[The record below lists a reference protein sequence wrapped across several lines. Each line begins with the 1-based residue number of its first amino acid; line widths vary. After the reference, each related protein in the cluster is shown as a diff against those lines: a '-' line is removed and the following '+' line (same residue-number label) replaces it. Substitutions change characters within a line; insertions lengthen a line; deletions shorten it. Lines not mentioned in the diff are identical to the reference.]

1 MREVSKWMVAG
12 LLCGSIMIEVMATP
26 SFARERGPL
35 PVTTPSTVRPASA
48 EKQAPSLRAAA
59 ASSAGATI
67 QPEPVPVQ
75 ESKPQGAS
83 QGFTVDRYIVEGNTI
98 LPAEKID
105 PILDKYKRGGLTF
118 KDIEQVR
125 AELEKAYH
133 AAGYPT
139 VLVTIPEQTIESGA
153 VRFTVLEGR
162 LGAIAVVGN
171 EYFTKRNIL
180 GKLPSV
186 KHEAILYEP
195 TFLKELNAANGNPD
209 LKIAPVLKQGAE
221 PGLVNL
227 ELKVKDRLPIH
238 ARVEADNKG
247 PITTPRNR
255 LIAEAQHANLFG
267 GDEILTVTTVQT
279 PEEWGQVQNYGA
291 SFVLPIIWP
300 NHLLSIY
307 ASKAQ
312 SKSVLAG
319 GSLSVGGGDVTFAG
333 NATIAGIR
341 YMFPLAEGGWGTH
354 QLSVGVDYKRL
365 ERTEGTFPEPLG
377 TLTLLSPILYT
388 PASLAYTGF
397 LPDRFGLTKLSTSAR
412 GYVAGL
418 IPGGRKKD
426 FTGDPNDFN
435 EPGQARVGSTGTFA
449 VLQAG
454 IDRLQDLPE
463 GFVLTLHADG
473 QWATQ
478 PLIPAEQ
485 YFAGGMDTVRGY
497 DNFEV
502 IGDHA
507 LRGRAELTTPELLT
521 VPIDRIWQRRRSSD
535 YTLRLRLVAFYD
547 AAQLW
552 VERPQP
558 GQTPRFR
565 LEGVGAGIR
574 VKLPK
579 DIGELKVDQGW
590 AMKDTPTTQR
600 GDTYVHFSVGIG
612 F

>member
-1 MREVSKWMVAG
+1 MTVG
-12 LLCGSIMIEVMATP
+12 LLCGSFMIEAMVVP
-26 SFARERGPL
+26 SSARERDPL
-35 PVTTPSTVRPASA
+35 SVKSPPAVRVANTERPGPST
-48 EKQAPSLRAAA
+48 RAAA
-59 ASSAGATI
+59 EPSAGDTS
-67 QPEPVPVQ
+67 QPESLPVE
-75 ESKPQGAS
+75 ESKPRGET
-83 QGFTVDRYIVEGNTI
+83 QGFTVERYVVEGNTI
-98 LPAEKID
+98 LAAEEIAL
-105 PILDKYKRGGLTF
+105 ILDKYKRTGLTF
-118 KDIEQVR
+118 KDVEEAR

-139 VLVTIPEQTIESGA
+139 VLVMIPEQTVEGGT
-153 VRFTVLEGR
+153 VRLTVLEGR
-162 LGAIAVVGN
+162 LGAISVVGN
-171 EYFTKRNIL
+171 EYFTTHNIL

-186 KHEAILYEP
+186 KHEAVLFEP
-195 TFLKELNAANGNPD
+195 TFLKQLNAANGNPD
-209 LKIAPVLKQGAE
+209 LKIAPVLKPGAE

-227 ELKVKDRLPIH
+227 ELKVKDRLPVH
-238 ARVEADNKG
+238 ARVEGDNKG

-291 SFVLPIIWP
+291 SLVLPIIWP

-319 GSLSVGGGDVTFAG
+319 GSLSIGGGDVSFAG
-333 NATIAGIR
+333 NATIAGVR
-341 YMFPLAEGGWGTH
+341 YMFPLMEGGRGTH
-354 QLSVGVDYKRL
+354 QLSIGFDYKRL

-377 TLTLLSPILYT
+377 TLTLLSPIQYT
-388 PASLAYTGF
+388 PASVAYAGF
-397 LPDRFGLTKLSTSAR
+397 LPDRFGLTKLSTSVR
-412 GYVAGL
+412 GYVAGM

-426 FTGDPNDFN
+426 FTGDINDPIN

-449 VLQAG
+449 VLQGG
-454 IDRLQDLPE
+454 IERLQDLPE
-463 GFVLTLHADG
+463 GFVLTLHVDG
-473 QWATQ
+473 QWASQ

-535 YTLRLRLVAFYD
+535 YTLRFRMVAFYD

-552 VERPQP
+552 VEQPQQ
-558 GQTPRFR
+558 GQKAWFR

-600 GDTYVHFSVGIG
+600 GDTFVHFSVGIG

>member
-1 MREVSKWMVAG
+1 MREVSKWLVAG
-12 LLCGSIMIEVMATP
+12 LLCGSLMIEMTAV
-26 SFARERGPL
+26 SSSARERGPV
-35 PVTTPSTVRPASA
+35 PPPAVRVTEAAKPAPANGAAGTPPA
-48 EKQAPSLRAAA
+48 
-59 ASSAGATI
+59 AGAA
-67 QPEPVPVQ
+67 QPEPGPAP
-75 ESKPQGAS
+75 ESKPQGET
-83 QGFTVDRYIVEGNTI
+83 QGFAVERYLVEGNTI
-98 LPAEKID
+98 LTPEKID
-105 PILDKYKRGGLTF
+105 PILDKYKRSGLTF
-118 KDIEQVR
+118 KDIEAAR

-139 VLVTIPEQTIESGA
+139 VLVTIPEQTIESGT
-153 VRFTVLEGR
+153 VRLTVLEGR

-171 EYFTKRNIL
+171 EHFTKQNIL

-186 KHEAILYEP
+186 KHEAVLYEP

-209 LKIAPVLKQGAE
+209 LKIAPVLKAGAE

-227 ELKVKDRLPIH
+227 ELKVKDRLPVH

-279 PEEWGQVQNYGA
+279 PEEWGTVQNYGA

-319 GSLSVGGGDVTFAG
+319 GSLSVGGGDVSFAG

-377 TLTLLSPILYT
+377 TLTLLSPIQYT

-397 LPDRFGLTKLSTSAR
+397 LPDRFGLTKLSTAAR
-412 GYVAGL
+412 GYVAGI

-426 FTGDPNDFN
+426 FTGDPNDPIN
-435 EPGQARVGSTGTFA
+435 HPGQARVGSTGTFA
-449 VLQAG
+449 VLQGG

-463 GFVLTLHADG
+463 GFTLTMHVDG

-507 LRGRAELTTPELLT
+507 LRGRAELMTPELLT
-521 VPIDRIWQRRRSSD
+521 IPIDRIWQRRRSSD

-552 VERPQP
+552 VAQPQP

-579 DIGELKVDQGW
+579 DVGELKVDQGW

-600 GDTYVHFSVGIG
+600 GDTFVHFSVGIG

>member
-1 MREVSKWMVAG
+1 MRSPSAVRVANVEK
-12 LLCGSIMIEVMATP
+12 LSP
-26 SFARERGPL
+26 SNG
-35 PVTTPSTVRPASA
+35 
-48 EKQAPSLRAAA
+48 AAA
-59 ASSAGATI
+59 APSAGGTA
-67 QPEPVPVQ
+67 QPEPIPVQ
-75 ESKPQGAS
+75 DPKPQGEA
-83 QGFTVDRYIVEGNTI
+83 QGVTVDRYIVEGNTI
-98 LPAEKID
+98 LPAEKIE
-105 PILDKYKRGGLTF
+105 PILDQYKRSGLTF
-118 KDIEQVR
+118 KDIEQAR
-125 AELEKAYH
+125 TELEKAYH

-139 VLVTIPEQTIESGA
+139 VLVMIPEQTIDRG
-153 VRFTVLEGR
+153 TVQLNVVEGR

-171 EYFTKRNIL
+171 EYFAKHNIL

-186 KHEAILYEP
+186 KYGAILYEP
-195 TFLKELNAANGNPD
+195 TFLKELRAANGNPD
-209 LKIAPVLKQGAE
+209 LNIAPVLKPGAE

-227 ELKVKDRLPIH
+227 ELKVKDRLPVH

-247 PITTPRNR
+247 PLTTPRNR

-267 GDEILTVTTVQT
+267 GDEILTVNTVQT
-279 PEEWGQVQNYGA
+279 PEEWGTVQNYGA

-300 NHLLSIY
+300 NHLLSVY

-333 NATIAGIR
+333 NATIAGVR
-341 YMFPLAEGGWGTH
+341 YVFPLTEGGWGTH
-354 QLSVGVDYKRL
+354 QLSIGVDYKRL
-365 ERTEGTFPEPLG
+365 ERTTGTFPEPLG
-377 TLTLLSPILYT
+377 TLTLISPIQYT

-397 LPDRFGLTKLSTSAR
+397 LPDRFGLTQVTTSAR

-418 IPGGRKKD
+418 IPGGKKKD

-449 VLQAG
+449 VLQG
-454 IDRLQDLPE
+454 RIDRMQELPE
-463 GFVLTLHADG
+463 GFTLTLHVDG
-473 QWATQ
+473 QWASQ

-535 YTLRLRLVAFYD
+535 YTIRLRMVAFYD

-552 VERPQP
+552 VEQPQP

-565 LEGVGAGIR
+565 MEGVGAGIR

-579 DIGELKVDQGW
+579 DVGELKVDQGW
-590 AMKDTPTTQR
+590 AMRDTPTTQR
-600 GDTYVHFSVGIG
+600 GDTFVHFSVGIG

>member
-1 MREVSKWMVAG
+1 MREVSKWLAAG
-12 LLCGSIMIEVMATP
+12 LLCGSLMIEMTAVP
-26 SFARERGPL
+26 SSARERGPVPPPAL
-35 PVTTPSTVRPASA
+35 RVAEAAKPAPANGAGGTPPA
-48 EKQAPSLRAAA
+48 
-59 ASSAGATI
+59 AGTA
-67 QPEPVPVQ
+67 QPEPGPAP
-75 ESKPQGAS
+75 ESKPQGET
-83 QGFTVDRYIVEGNTI
+83 QGFAVERYLVEGNTI
-98 LPAEKID
+98 LTPEKMD
-105 PILDKYKRGGLTF
+105 PILDKYKRSGLTF
-118 KDIEQVR
+118 KDIEAAR

-133 AAGYPT
+133 TAGYPT
-139 VLVTIPEQTIESGA
+139 VLVTIPEQTIESGT
-153 VRFTVLEGR
+153 VRLTVLEGR

-171 EYFTKRNIL
+171 EYFTKQNIL

-186 KHEAILYEP
+186 KHEAVLYEP

-209 LKIAPVLKQGAE
+209 LKIAPVLKAGAE

-227 ELKVKDRLPIH
+227 ELKVKDRLPVH

-279 PEEWGQVQNYGA
+279 PEEWGTVQNYGA

-319 GSLSVGGGDVTFAG
+319 GSLSVGGGDVSFAG

-365 ERTEGTFPEPLG
+365 ERTEGTFPDPLG
-377 TLTLLSPILYT
+377 TLTLLSPIQYT

-397 LPDRFGLTKLSTSAR
+397 LPDRFGLTKLSTAAR
-412 GYVAGL
+412 GYVAGI

-426 FTGDPNDFN
+426 FTGDPNDPIN
-435 EPGQARVGSTGTFA
+435 HPGQARVGSTGTFA
-449 VLQAG
+449 VLQGG

-463 GFVLTLHADG
+463 GFTLTMHVDG

-507 LRGRAELTTPELLT
+507 LRGRAELMTPELLT
-521 VPIDRIWQRRRSSD
+521 IPIDRIWQRRRSSD

-552 VERPQP
+552 VAQPQP

-579 DIGELKVDQGW
+579 DVGELKVDQGW

-600 GDTYVHFSVGIG
+600 GDTFVHFSVGIG

>member
-1 MREVSKWMVAG
+1 MREVSKWLVAG
-12 LLCGSIMIEVMATP
+12 LLCGSLMIEMTAVP
-26 SFARERGPL
+26 SSARERGPV
-35 PVTTPSTVRPASA
+35 PPPAVRVAEAAKPAPANGAAGTPPA
-48 EKQAPSLRAAA
+48 
-59 ASSAGATI
+59 AGTA
-67 QPEPVPVQ
+67 QPEPGPAP
-75 ESKPQGAS
+75 ESKPQGET
-83 QGFTVDRYIVEGNTI
+83 QGFAVERYLVEGNTI
-98 LPAEKID
+98 LTPEKID
-105 PILDKYKRGGLTF
+105 PILDKYRRSGLTF
-118 KDIEQVR
+118 KDIEAAR

-139 VLVTIPEQTIESGA
+139 VLVTIPEQTIESGT
-153 VRFTVLEGR
+153 VRLTVLEGR

-171 EYFTKRNIL
+171 EYFTKQNIL

-186 KHEAILYEP
+186 KHEAVLYEP

-209 LKIAPVLKQGAE
+209 LKIAPVLKAGAE

-227 ELKVKDRLPIH
+227 ELKVKDRLPVH

-279 PEEWGQVQNYGA
+279 PEEWGTVQNYGA

-319 GSLSVGGGDVTFAG
+319 GTLSVGGGDVTFAG

-377 TLTLLSPILYT
+377 TLTLLSHIQYT

-397 LPDRFGLTKLSTSAR
+397 LPDRFGLTKLSTAAR
-412 GYVAGL
+412 GYVAGI

-426 FTGDPNDFN
+426 FTGDPNDPIN
-435 EPGQARVGSTGTFA
+435 HPGQARVGSTGTFA
-449 VLQAG
+449 VLQGG

-463 GFVLTLHADG
+463 GFTLTMHVDG

-507 LRGRAELTTPELLT
+507 LRGRAELMTPELLT
-521 VPIDRIWQRRRSSD
+521 IPIDRIWQRRRSSD

-552 VERPQP
+552 VAQPQP

-565 LEGVGAGIR
+565 LEGIGAGIR

-579 DIGELKVDQGW
+579 DVGELKVDQGW

-600 GDTYVHFSVGIG
+600 GDTFVHFSVGIG

>member
-1 MREVSKWMVAG
+1 MREVSKWLVAG
-12 LLCGSIMIEVMATP
+12 LLCGSLMIEMTAV
-26 SFARERGPL
+26 SSSARERGPV
-35 PVTTPSTVRPASA
+35 PPPAVRVTEAAKPAPANDAAGTPPA
-48 EKQAPSLRAAA
+48 
-59 ASSAGATI
+59 AGAA
-67 QPEPVPVQ
+67 QPEPGPAP
-75 ESKPQGAS
+75 ESKPQGET
-83 QGFTVDRYIVEGNTI
+83 QGFAVERYLVEGNTI
-98 LPAEKID
+98 LTPEKID
-105 PILDKYKRGGLTF
+105 PILDKYKRSGLTF
-118 KDIEQVR
+118 KDIEAAR

-139 VLVTIPEQTIESGA
+139 VLVTIPEQTIESGT
-153 VRFTVLEGR
+153 VRLTVLEGR

-171 EYFTKRNIL
+171 EHFTKQNIL

-186 KHEAILYEP
+186 KHEAVLYEP

-209 LKIAPVLKQGAE
+209 LKIAPVLKAGAE

-227 ELKVKDRLPIH
+227 ELKVKDRLPVH

-279 PEEWGQVQNYGA
+279 PEEWGTVQNYGA

-319 GSLSVGGGDVTFAG
+319 GSLSVGGGDVSFAG

-377 TLTLLSPILYT
+377 TLTLLSPIQYT

-397 LPDRFGLTKLSTSAR
+397 LPDRFGLTKLSTAAR
-412 GYVAGL
+412 GYVAGI

-426 FTGDPNDFN
+426 FTGDPNDPIN
-435 EPGQARVGSTGTFA
+435 HPGQARVGSTGTFA
-449 VLQAG
+449 VLQGG

-463 GFVLTLHADG
+463 GFTLTMHVDG

-507 LRGRAELTTPELLT
+507 LRGRAELMTPELLT
-521 VPIDRIWQRRRSSD
+521 IPIDRIWQRRRSSD

-552 VERPQP
+552 VAQPQP

-579 DIGELKVDQGW
+579 DVGELKVDQGW

-600 GDTYVHFSVGIG
+600 GDTFVHFSVGIG